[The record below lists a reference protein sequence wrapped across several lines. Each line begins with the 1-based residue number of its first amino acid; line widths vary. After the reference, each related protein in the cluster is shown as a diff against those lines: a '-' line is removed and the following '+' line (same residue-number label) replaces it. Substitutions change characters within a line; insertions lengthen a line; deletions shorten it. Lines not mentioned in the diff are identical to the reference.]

1 MIVAAIK
8 NLLILC
14 GILDATI
21 SAIYLL
27 MYGNGPADG
36 PLTVSSWTIVF
47 LNRFA
52 LAAGVCTIA
61 AGIRRPAKGMS
72 WLLVLNGLAFSA
84 YGLIPLL
91 SSGPLSFRPFALLIV
106 VMAMSFGVLA
116 WPGARTIWH
125 QRHGAEEWLFVL
137 AGATSVGFALAFL
150 SLANGWI
157 QLERRPFH
165 PSLFLWLCLFFGFSA
180 ICMLGLA
187 VHVHSQ
193 GPSQPGPLEVLSPLG
208 NPKPAH

>member
-1 MIVAAIK
+1 MIRTAIK
-8 NLLILC
+8 YRSLLVLC

-27 MYGNGPADG
+27 MYDNGPADG

-52 LAAGVCTIA
+52 LMAGGCSIA
-61 AGIRRPAKGMS
+61 SGILKPAKGIS
-72 WLLVLNGLAFSA
+72 WLLVLNGLALSA

-91 SSGPLSFRPFALLIV
+91 SRGPLSFRPFALLIV
-106 VMAMSFGVLA
+106 AMAVSFGVLA
-116 WPGARTIWH
+116 LTGARTMRH
-125 QRHGAEEWLFVL
+125 QGHGAEKWLFGL
-137 AGATSVGFALAFL
+137 AGAAWVGFGLVFL
-150 SLANGWI
+150 SLENGWI

-187 VHVHSQ
+187 VRVDSH
-193 GPSQPGPLEVLSPLG
+193 GPSQSGPMEVFLAG
-208 NPKPAH
+208 VIAQG